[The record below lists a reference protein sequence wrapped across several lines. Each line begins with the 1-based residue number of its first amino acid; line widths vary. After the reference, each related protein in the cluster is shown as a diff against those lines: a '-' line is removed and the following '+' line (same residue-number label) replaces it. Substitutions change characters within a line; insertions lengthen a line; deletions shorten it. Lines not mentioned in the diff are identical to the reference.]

1 MKSINLIK
9 RGIAYGKSHGAGR
22 MARKAL
28 EHGMR
33 LEAESGYESWLSAHL
48 MSGKA
53 LEQQRRAGRGGE
65 LKFSVLVPVYRT
77 SEPFLRAMLESV
89 LNQTYEN
96 LELCLADGS
105 GEDDSCREIIETY
118 VRKDPRIRYEKLAQN
133 GGIAGNTNAA
143 LFMAEGD
150 YICLLDHDDLLAEN
164 ALYELFRMLQ
174 LHPDMDVVYTDE
186 DKVDFEGKR
195 HFQPHFKPDFNLELL
210 RSNNYICHLF
220 CVKRT
225 LALETGGFR
234 KACDGAQDY
243 DFILRCTE
251 GAGKIGHVPKI
262 LYHWR
267 CHTASTAAN
276 PESKTYAYEAGKKAV
291 EDHLS
296 RCGIAGKV
304 ECTANPGFYRVHYAL
319 TAHPHVT
326 VLTEGNFSREEVQ
339 LRARQL
345 RISSAYS
352 DLELWTGTAA
362 ALARRLKEKW
372 KDGPGDGFLLFLDCG
387 CRAVHTGWLKTLLS
401 YALLPD
407 VGCVTGRIYDEK
419 RLLLHAAEVLGM
431 YGRTAATPFA
441 GFPSGLSGY
450 MHKIA
455 LAQDCSVTG
464 AGCLLISEKAFL
476 RTGMDPE
483 RIEKSGWNTE
493 LGLRALDAGLRNIYT
508 PYTVLEASGEHSEV
522 PVLAEYGRAHGQERW
537 ARRLFEPD
545 PYYNPCLSLE
555 RRGYRLKDNR
565 KRNDKICRGEEN
577 GRGFNRN
584 SEL

>member
-1 MKSINLIK
+1 
-9 RGIAYGKSHGAGR
+9 

-33 LEAESGYESWLSAHL
+33 LEAESSYESWLSAHL

-53 LEQQRRAGRGGE
+53 LEQQRRAGRGRE

-77 SEPFLRAMLESV
+77 PEPFLRAMLESV

-118 VRKDPRIRYEKLAQN
+118 VRKDPRVRYEKLAQN

-267 CHTASTAAN
+267 CHTASTAEN
-276 PESKTYAYEAGKKAV
+276 P
-291 EDHLS
+291 
-296 RCGIAGKV
+296 
-304 ECTANPGFYRVHYAL
+304 
-319 TAHPHVT
+319 
-326 VLTEGNFSREEVQ
+326 
-339 LRARQL
+339 
-345 RISSAYS
+345 
-352 DLELWTGTAA
+352 
-362 ALARRLKEKW
+362 
-372 KDGPGDGFLLFLDCG
+372 
-387 CRAVHTGWLKTLLS
+387 
-401 YALLPD
+401 
-407 VGCVTGRIYDEK
+407 
-419 RLLLHAAEVLGM
+419 
-431 YGRTAATPFA
+431 
-441 GFPSGLSGY
+441 
-450 MHKIA
+450 
-455 LAQDCSVTG
+455 
-464 AGCLLISEKAFL
+464 
-476 RTGMDPE
+476 
-483 RIEKSGWNTE
+483 
-493 LGLRALDAGLRNIYT
+493 
-508 PYTVLEASGEHSEV
+508 
-522 PVLAEYGRAHGQERW
+522 
-537 ARRLFEPD
+537 
-545 PYYNPCLSLE
+545 
-555 RRGYRLKDNR
+555 
-565 KRNDKICRGEEN
+565 
-577 GRGFNRN
+577 
-584 SEL
+584 